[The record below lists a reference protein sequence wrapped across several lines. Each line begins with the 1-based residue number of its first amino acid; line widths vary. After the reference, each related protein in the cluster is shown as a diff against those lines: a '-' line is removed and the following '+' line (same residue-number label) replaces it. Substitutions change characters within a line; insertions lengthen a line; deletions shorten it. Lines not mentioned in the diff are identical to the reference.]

1 MSIDLNKIK
10 QREVIN
16 CDYATAIEIVDTLES
31 VKPFKY
37 TSIEAVEQLETYLSY
52 TLIIRGKLLNAD
64 FKNECKSKDK
74 SDLLSRIN
82 YIIDH
87 FNSALEINVT
97 LINQSAQVTAWIE
110 DAKKQLGK
118 QKTEIEE
125 KAKLVQEQI
134 DNSEH
139 TILSHVLTLM
149 GIFSAIITIILSV
162 IITSS
167 SWINN
172 ADKADAVVAF
182 VVPNAVALMAVTL
195 LLSLIFAHNHRNRI
209 ETKTIK
215 QNIWSILKS
224 ILFYMVII
232 VIVLATIISSICLSL
247 TKDSSRSH
255 ILYILSPGEYIVKE
269 ETITPSGAGDE
280 EKKTFFKFSVEDKPY
295 LVEYDESLLHDGNL
309 YFCAEHEVLE

>member
-1 MSIDLNKIK
+1 MSVDLNKIK

-16 CDYATAIEIVDTLES
+16 CNYATAIEIVDALES
-31 VKPFKY
+31 IKPFKY
-37 TSIEAVEQLETYLSY
+37 TSIEAVERLEMYLSY
-52 TLIIRGKLLNAD
+52 ALIIKGKILNAD
-64 FKNECKSKDK
+64 FRNECKNKNK

-97 LINQSAQVTAWIE
+97 LINQSAQVTAWID
-110 DAKKQLGK
+110 DAKKQLSY
-118 QKTEIEE
+118 QKTEIEK

-172 ADKADAVVAF
+172 SDKADAVVAF

-209 ETKTIK
+209 EAKTTK
-215 QNIWSILKS
+215 QNIWDILKS
-224 ILFYMVII
+224 ILFYMIII

-247 TKDSSRSH
+247 AEESSQSH

-269 ETITPSGAGDE
+269 EIITPSGAGEE
-280 EKKTFFKFSVEDKPY
+280 EKKTFFKFSIGDKPY
-295 LVEYDESLLHDGNL
+295 LVEYDESYLHDGNL
-309 YFCAEHEVLE
+309 YFCEKHCTLE